1 METAAYFQIIK
12 KRWRLVAIGMVA
24 TVAFTALFVSFQPSV
39 FESSGTY
46 VVRPRTAN
54 VDDAARAID
63 TLVRGVEINSTF
75 ASIASSKLIM
85 SRAKDLVDSSINTS
99 GLKTSGRVIAG
110 TNILELSVIGED
122 ANAVHAL
129 AVAIGDVT
137 VAYIQDLDEIFEI
150 TPLDA
155 PRVPKAPVGPNKPLT
170 MMIGV
175 IMGALL
181 GAGLAVGIE
190 MLSPDRGSDVESD
203 HGSSADPYSGADLE
217 LLDEN
222 QFGQLFGEQLARA
235 DAGQTTFTL
244 GMLNVDS
251 GHSSA
256 QNSKGDPTS
265 AELARLA
272 RRNMPSH
279 SHHWRVVSL
288 GDASFVVIVSD
299 LPANEAEELVT
310 AWLKVWKAAIG
321 MTGYADV
328 DLNGSV
334 PHISIGVSSYGN
346 ADGLEKPSVA
356 AEESIV

>member
-1 METAAYFQIIK
+1 MEVATYSEIIK
-12 KRWRLVAIGMVA
+12 KRWWLVAIGMAA

-46 VVRPRTAN
+46 VVRPRTAD
-54 VDDAARAID
+54 VGDAARAID

-75 ASIASSKLIM
+75 ANIASSKLIK
-85 SRAKDLVDSSINTS
+85 SQAKDLLDASINTS
-99 GLKTSGRVIAG
+99 GLSTSGRVITG

-155 PRVPKAPVGPNKPLT
+155 PRVPKTPVGPNKPLT

-175 IMGALL
+175 MMGALL
-181 GAGLAVGIE
+181 GAALAVGVE
-190 MLSPDRGSDVESD
+190 MLSPDRGSDVESGS
-203 HGSSADPYSGADLE
+203 GSSADPSSGADLE
-217 LLDEN
+217 LLNEN

-235 DAGQTTFTL
+235 DAGQTSFTL
-244 GMLNVDS
+244 GMLTVDS
-251 GHSSA
+251 GRSLA
-256 QNSKGDPTS
+256 QNAKGDPTS
-265 AELARLA
+265 VELDRLA
-272 RRNMPSH
+272 QHTMPSY

-288 GDASFVVIVSD
+288 GDASFAVIASD
-299 LPANEAEELVT
+299 LPADDAEELVT
-310 AWLKVWKAAIG
+310 AWLKVWRAAIG
-321 MTGYADV
+321 VTGYAGV

-346 ADGLEKPSVA
+346 AEGLEKPSMA
-356 AEESIV
+356 AEASIG